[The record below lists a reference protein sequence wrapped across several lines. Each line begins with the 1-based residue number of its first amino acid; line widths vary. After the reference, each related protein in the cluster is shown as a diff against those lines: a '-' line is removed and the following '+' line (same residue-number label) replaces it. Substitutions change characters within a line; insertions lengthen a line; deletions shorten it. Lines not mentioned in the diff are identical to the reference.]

1 MLQSASKNIKKIQI
15 GWMFLEALY
24 ITVLLTLSKTKIV
37 IVQPQQAITCAKDLS
52 TEPINVQ
59 TRLN

>member
-1 MLQSASKNIKKIQI
+1 
-15 GWMFLEALY
+15 MFLEALY

-59 TRLN
+59 TRLNKI